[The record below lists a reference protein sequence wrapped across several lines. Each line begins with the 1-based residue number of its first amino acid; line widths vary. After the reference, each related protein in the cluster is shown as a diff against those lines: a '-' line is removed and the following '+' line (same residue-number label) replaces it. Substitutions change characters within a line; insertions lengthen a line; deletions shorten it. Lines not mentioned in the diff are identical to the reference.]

1 MRVMVGTVIM
11 RAEDGSCLPGG
22 TPIYRD
28 LPEREGLT
36 EPEDYY
42 DFDDFA
48 LIMADKYESY
58 LCEKRKAALERKK
71 RKEKRNAEKE
81 DTAIRDTDSGR
92 RRYETDAH

>member
-1 MRVMVGTVIM
+1 MRVMIGTVIM

-48 LIMADKYESY
+48 SLMAEKYESY
-58 LCEKRKAALERKK
+58 LSEKRKSSLERKK
-71 RKEKRNAEKE
+71 QKEERNEEKE
-81 DTAIRDTDSGR
+81 NSAVRDTDIGG

>member
-28 LPEREGLT
+28 LPEREDLT

-48 LIMADKYESY
+48 LIMADKYQSY
-58 LCEKRKAALERKK
+58 LTEKRKAALERKK
-71 RKEKRNAEKE
+71 RKEKRNAKKE
-81 DTAIRDTDSGR
+81 DATVRDTDSGG
-92 RRYETDAH
+92 RRYEADAH